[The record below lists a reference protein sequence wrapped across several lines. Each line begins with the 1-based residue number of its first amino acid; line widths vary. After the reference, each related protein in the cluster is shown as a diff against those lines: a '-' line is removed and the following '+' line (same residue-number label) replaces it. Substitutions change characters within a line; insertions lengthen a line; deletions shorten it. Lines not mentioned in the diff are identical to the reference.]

1 MKGEKTR
8 NENLE
13 NGKINTLEYKL
24 INNRI
29 RWYGHNLRMNNEDR
43 IPKNVLNSKLIG
55 KCPAGTKIK
64 IQTTG

>member
-29 RWYGHNLRMNNEDR
+29 R
-43 IPKNVLNSKLIG
+43 
-55 KCPAGTKIK
+55 
-64 IQTTG
+64 